1 MTSTEHAI
9 EFVNELLDASSTD
22 SQLLQYLIRIQQEFS
37 FIPADTITLL
47 SQRLAVTPAI
57 IDGVIDFYSFLHAT
71 PRGEYDILF
80 SDNITDRMDGSQL
93 LMKLLCDHLAI
104 QPGETSKDGTA
115 SVDTTSCTGMCDQG
129 PGMLVNGQ
137 VVTRLDEQRIELI
150 ADFVLQHVPLTDWPD
165 EFFQV
170 DEQIRRSDLML
181 DNRVVRG
188 EALRTLV
195 RDGIETTLDTIDEA
209 GLRGRGGAG
218 FRTALK
224 WSICRETQANERY
237 VVCNADEG
245 EPGTF
250 KDRLLLQ
257 SWADELLEGMT
268 LCGGITGA
276 QKGLIYLR
284 GEYRFL
290 LAGLNDTIAARRSA
304 GLLGK
309 SILGKDGFDFDVEIH
324 LGAGAYICGE
334 ESSLIESLEGKRGI
348 PRRRPPF
355 PVAKGY
361 LGKPTVV
368 NNVETF
374 IAAAQIAIHGSDWFH
389 SRGTQES
396 SGTKLLS
403 ISGDCP
409 RPGIYEFPF
418 GTRIS
423 EILSECGAENVQA
436 VQVAGAAGHM
446 IPSGQF
452 DKTIAYEDIATAGS
466 FMVFNRERDMLA
478 VARNFSQFFVHESC
492 GFCTPCRVGGKLLDD
507 LVYKLLR
514 GRASRY
520 DLEEIRSI
528 AALMRTTSH
537 CGLGSTAPN
546 AIIDLLDH
554 FPSSYTSHLDE
565 RFGPAFDIDA
575 ALEDAREISGRRD
588 NGIIGEELT

>member
-1 MTSTEHAI
+1 
-9 EFVNELLDASSTD
+9 
-22 SQLLQYLIRIQQEFS
+22 
-37 FIPADTITLL
+37 
-47 SQRLAVTPAI
+47 
-57 IDGVIDFYSFLHAT
+57 
-71 PRGEYDILF
+71 
-80 SDNITDRMDGSQL
+80 
-93 LMKLLCDHLAI
+93 
-104 QPGETSKDGTA
+104 
-115 SVDTTSCTGMCDQG
+115 MCDQG

-181 DNRVVRG
+181 DNRIVRG

-195 RDGIETTLDTIDEA
+195 RDGIEATLDTINEA

-374 IAAAQIAIHGSDWFH
+374 IAAAQIAIHGSDWFR

-423 EILSECGAENVQA
+423 EILSECGADNVQA

-528 AALMRTTSH
+528 AALMRNTSH

-554 FPSSYTSHLDE
+554 FPSSYTNHLDE

>member
-1 MTSTEHAI
+1 
-9 EFVNELLDASSTD
+9 
-22 SQLLQYLIRIQQEFS
+22 
-37 FIPADTITLL
+37 
-47 SQRLAVTPAI
+47 
-57 IDGVIDFYSFLHAT
+57 
-71 PRGEYDILF
+71 
-80 SDNITDRMDGSQL
+80 
-93 LMKLLCDHLAI
+93 
-104 QPGETSKDGTA
+104 
-115 SVDTTSCTGMCDQG
+115 
-129 PGMLVNGQ
+129 
-137 VVTRLDEQRIELI
+137 
-150 ADFVLQHVPLTDWPD
+150 
-165 EFFQV
+165 
-170 DEQIRRSDLML
+170 
-181 DNRVVRG
+181 
-188 EALRTLV
+188 
-195 RDGIETTLDTIDEA
+195 
-209 GLRGRGGAG
+209 
-218 FRTALK
+218 
-224 WSICRETQANERY
+224 
-237 VVCNADEG
+237 
-245 EPGTF
+245 
-250 KDRLLLQ
+250 
-257 SWADELLEGMT
+257 
-268 LCGGITGA
+268 
-276 QKGLIYLR
+276 
-284 GEYRFL
+284 
-290 LAGLNDTIAARRSA
+290 
-304 GLLGK
+304 
-309 SILGKDGFDFDVEIH
+309 
-324 LGAGAYICGE
+324 
-334 ESSLIESLEGKRGI
+334 
-348 PRRRPPF
+348 
-355 PVAKGY
+355 
-361 LGKPTVV
+361 VV

-374 IAAAQIAIHGSDWFH
+374 IAAAQIAIHGSDWFR

-423 EILSECGAENVQA
+423 EILSECGADNVQA

-528 AALMRTTSH
+528 AALMRSTSH